1 MNPWIVDPRARARI
15 AARSWVNRHTP
26 EPPPERREGV
36 DPVHSERM
44 KRAWETRRRRVAR

>member
-1 MNPWIVDPRARARI
+1 MTPWIVDPLKRAHI
-15 AARSWVNRHTP
+15 ANRSWVARHIP

-44 KRAWETRRRRVAR
+44 KKAWETRRRRVAR